1 VNTLRSILK
10 KYLKGKRRTDMQ
22 VHAKEVIGFV
32 SGNMGI
38 TGEAAQRALCIT
50 DREMVVELECGRQRT
65 LPAYPEI

>member
-1 VNTLRSILK
+1 
-10 KYLKGKRRTDMQ
+10 MQ